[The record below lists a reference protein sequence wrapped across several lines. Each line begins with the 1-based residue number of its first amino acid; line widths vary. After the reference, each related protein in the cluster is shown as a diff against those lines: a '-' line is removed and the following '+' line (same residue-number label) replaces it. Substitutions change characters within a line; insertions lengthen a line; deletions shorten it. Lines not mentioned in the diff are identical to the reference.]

1 MKFEKSNDTR
11 IIESVLVEAKV
22 GQIVTYEELSKA
34 IGRDVRIHARP
45 SLQSARRAVLN
56 AHGIVFSAETNE
68 GLRRLDDSQI
78 VDASEEDRAKMRRAA
93 GRAIK
98 KLSVVDFGQLP
109 EDKKRK
115 HIVMSAQIGAI
126 EMFAAKSATK
136 KIESKVDGTKST
148 LAIGETL
155 KMFG

>member
-1 MKFEKSNDTR
+1 MLFQKSNDTK
-11 IIESVLVEAKV
+11 ILESVLAEAEV
-22 GQIVTYEELSKA
+22 GQMITYEALSAA
-34 IGRDVRIHARP
+34 IGRDVRLYARA

-56 AHGIVFSAETNE
+56 ANGYVFSCQHNE
-68 GLRRLDDSQI
+68 GLTRLNDVQI
-78 VDASEEDRAKMRRAA
+78 VDASEEDRSKMRRAA

-98 KLSVVDFGQLP
+98 KLATVDFSALP

-115 HIVMSAQIGAI
+115 HVVMSAQIGAI

-136 KIESKVDGTKST
+136 KIESKVDDSKKT